1 MNTVAKPQIVR
12 PNWVRVI
19 RQLEGQFCIYK
30 KHQRSSA
37 WLWIGHTRPNKKK
50 NCAFVETKQGGF
62 WVNTFINQV
71 TELFCKTPPNI
82 FCLQAAQC
90 SYGSCS
96 LQSLTRSHQPW
107 RGYFTGNKEIGRQWT
122 ITQVG
127 PFGGEPSLACNSLL
141 PAALRRSLWRPP
153 LLATGNWP
161 GTSLDTLRLPSKI
174 CCHFELLQI
183 IFIVRKDWIAKVII
197 SSLSIKK
204 NGSPRRSQETEGLR
218 ISSRWGKM
226 SWLLTP
232 SDM

>member
-1 MNTVAKPQIVR
+1 M
-12 PNWVRVI
+12 
-19 RQLEGQFCIYK
+19 
-30 KHQRSSA
+30 
-37 WLWIGHTRPNKKK
+37 
-50 NCAFVETKQGGF
+50 KQSIGGF

-71 TELFCKTPPNI
+71 TELFCKTPRNI

-107 RGYFTGNKEIGRQWT
+107 RGYFTGKKEIGRQWT
-122 ITQVG
+122 IAQVG

-161 GTSLDTLRLPSKI
+161 GTSLDTLWLPSKI
-174 CCHFELLQI
+174 YCHFEPSQI
-183 IFIVRKDWIAKVII
+183 IFIVRKDWIAKIII
-197 SSLSIKK
+197 SSLLTKK
-204 NGSPRRSQETEGLR
+204 NGSLRRSQETEGLR